1 VSTEPNPV
9 PLSVLDLAPVG
20 TGRTSAEALADSTA
34 LARSA
39 DALGYRRFWVAEHH
53 SMPAVASTSPGVLL
67 AHLGAST
74 ETIRLGSGGVMLPNH
89 PPLVI
94 AEQFAMLEA
103 LHPGRVDLGIG
114 RAPGADQATAAALR
128 RTVEGLGAEDFP
140 AELMDVLHLLGQLP
154 AGRAASA
161 AASRL
166 TATPAPT
173 GTPEVWLLGSSTFSA
188 QLAGEL
194 GLPFSY
200 AHHFGTGITTQAAE
214 VYRASF
220 RPSAVLDAP
229 HLMVSASVV
238 VAESDERAEW
248 LAGPSKVMALRLRT
262 RGALAPIETPEDA
275 EQLLATIDPDQAREF
290 FARVAGTQ
298 IATTADRAAE
308 RLHELVART
317 GADELI
323 ITATTHAVADR
334 HPGVPRRRLV
344 TAGRGAASGACPR
357 VPGSSA
363 WTTWSAGRGGSCRW
377 PACRSRKGPSGRTRS

>member
-1 VSTEPNPV
+1 VSAENPV

-20 TGRTSAEALADSTA
+20 TGRTSADALADATA

-53 SMPAVASTSPGVLL
+53 AMPAVASTSPGVLL

-74 ETIRLGSGGVMLPNH
+74 ERIRLGSGGVMLPNH

-220 RPSAVLDAP
+220 RPSAALDAP
-229 HLMVSASVV
+229 HLMVSASVI
-238 VAESDERAEW
+238 VAESDEHADW
-248 LAGPSKVMALRLRT
+248 LAGPSKVMSLRLRT

-275 EQLLATIDPDQAREF
+275 ERLLATIDPDQLREF

-298 IATTADRAAE
+298 IATTADRAVE
-308 RLHELVART
+308 RLRELVART

-323 ITATTHAVADR
+323 ITGTTHAVADR
-334 HPGVPRRRLV
+334 IATQEAL
-344 TAGRGAASGACPR
+344 AA
-357 VPGSSA
+357 A
-363 WTTWSAGRGGSCRW
+363 W
-377 PACRSRKGPSGRTRS
+377 

>member
-1 VSTEPNPV
+1 MSTEPNPV

-74 ETIRLGSGGVMLPNH
+74 EKIRLGSGGVMLPNH

-154 AGRAASA
+154 AGRAPSG

-166 TATPAPT
+166 TATPAPA

-229 HLMVSASVV
+229 HLMVSASVI

-308 RLHELVART
+308 RLRELVART

-323 ITATTHAVADR
+323 VTGTTHAVADR
-334 HPGVPRRRLV
+334 VSTLE
-344 TAGRGAASGACPR
+344 ALAA
-357 VPGSSA
+357 A
-363 WTTWSAGRGGSCRW
+363 W
-377 PACRSRKGPSGRTRS
+377 

>member
-1 VSTEPNPV
+1 VSTETSAPEATRPSV
-9 PLSVLDLAPVG
+9 PLSVLDLSPVG
-20 TGRTSAEALADSTA
+20 AGRTSADALADSTV
-34 LARSA
+34 LARRA

-67 AHLGAST
+67 AHLAART
-74 ETIRLGSGGVMLPNH
+74 ERIRLGSGGVMLPNH

-103 LHPGRVDLGIG
+103 LHPGRIDLGIG
-114 RAPGADQATAAALR
+114 RAPGADPATAAALR

-140 AELMDVLHLLGQLP
+140 AELLDVLHLLGQLP

-161 AASRL
+161 TASRL
-166 TATPAPT
+166 RATPAPT

-214 VYRASF
+214 AYRAAF

-238 VAESDERAEW
+238 VAESDERADW
-248 LAGPSKVMALRLRT
+248 LAGPSKVMSLRLRS
-262 RGALAPIETPEDA
+262 RGALAPIETPETA
-275 EQLLATIDPDQAREF
+275 ERLLADLDPEQAREF
-290 FARVAGTQ
+290 FGRVPGTQ
-298 IATTADRAAE
+298 IATTAEPAVAAL
-308 RLHELVART
+308 RELVRRT
-317 GADELI
+317 GADELLV
-323 ITATTHAVADR
+323 TATTYDVADR
-334 HPGVPRRRLV
+334 VATLE
-344 TAGRGAASGACPR
+344 ALAA
-357 VPGSSA
+357 A
-363 WTTWSAGRGGSCRW
+363 W
-377 PACRSRKGPSGRTRS
+377 

>member
-1 VSTEPNPV
+1 MSTEPNPV

-20 TGRTSAEALADSTA
+20 TGRTSADALADSTA

-74 ETIRLGSGGVMLPNH
+74 ERIRLGSGGVMLPNH

-140 AELMDVLHLLGQLP
+140 AELLDVLHLLGQLP
-154 AGRAASA
+154 AGRAPGA

-290 FARVAGTQ
+290 FSRVAGTQ
-298 IATTADRAAE
+298 VATTADRAAE
-308 RLHELVART
+308 RLRELVART

-323 ITATTHAVADR
+323 ITGTTHDVADR
-334 HPGVPRRRLV
+334 IATLE
-344 TAGRGAASGACPR
+344 ALAA
-357 VPGSSA
+357 A
-363 WTTWSAGRGGSCRW
+363 W
-377 PACRSRKGPSGRTRS
+377 